1 LADKGTLNPC
11 INIDKSIISVSTRS
25 SFTGSDADSEDL
37 NTEYETL
44 GSLIYSEDL
53 QETTRSDLLVA
64 KDNQINSISKGT
76 SSIMSSVTDQDLIP
90 QGKKF
95 AVIVP

>member
-1 LADKGTLNPC
+1 LADKGTLNLC
-11 INIDKSIISVSTRS
+11 INIDESIISLSTRS

-37 NTEYETL
+37 NTEYETP
-44 GSLIYSEDL
+44 GSLICSEHL
-53 QETTRSDLLVA
+53 QETARSDLLVA
-64 KDNQINSISKGT
+64 KDNQINGTSKGT
-76 SSIMSSVTDQDLIP
+76 SSIMSFVTDQDLIP